1 MKSGSDKFT
10 FVKQTSPE
18 CFRAVATGVGPTIG
32 GSKASG
38 EVRKELVRRRPG
50 TIALAPANEGFGAE
64 KENYPEQGNWYGVG
78 LPSSLDSSAAK

>member
-10 FVKQTSPE
+10 YTRQTSAE

-50 TIALAPANEGFGAE
+50 TIALAPANEGFG
-64 KENYPEQGNWYGVG
+64 PEPEGYEGGDWYGVG

>member
-10 FVKQTSPE
+10 FTRQTSPE
-18 CFRAVATGVGPTIG
+18 CFRAVATGVGPTIA

-38 EVRKELVRRRPG
+38 EVRKALVRKRPG
-50 TIALAPANEGFGAE
+50 TIALAPANEGFG
-64 KENYPEQGNWYGVG
+64 PEAPYSDADNWNGIG